1 MEVVREVPMTGHF
14 SSARTLCLHN
24 ENAQCNPIWLAQTDG
39 LKRAHFRTS
48 TRETG
53 LVDEPA
59 FDACYESCERA
70 CVQVGHPP
78 KDTRV

>member
-1 MEVVREVPMTGHF
+1 MTGHF

-48 TRETG
+48 GSDVSRS
-53 LVDEPA
+53 DEPA
-59 FDACYESCERA
+59 FEACYESCERA

-78 KDTRV
+78 KNAQV